1 MSVFLH
7 FSIGQCVWTYAVL
20 SILLPEEITPLK
32 GAKRELFFLKKG
44 AKREPESQ
52 KKGVPRHISINNF
65 IIIIIIRRFQR
76 YVCDIRTQF

>member
-1 MSVFLH
+1 MSPYDRCSFLE
-7 FSIGQCVWTYAVL
+7 CAVL

-52 KKGVPRHISINNF
+52 KKGVPRHKN
-65 IIIIIIRRFQR
+65 
-76 YVCDIRTQF
+76 

>member
-1 MSVFLH
+1 MHMSPYDRCSFLE
-7 FSIGQCVWTYAVL
+7 CAVL

-52 KKGVPRHISINNF
+52 KKGVPRHKN
-65 IIIIIIRRFQR
+65 
-76 YVCDIRTQF
+76 